1 MYYVQNGN
9 TWEPSANTLNEYFVD
24 GDRLCMHWVDGGQE
38 YYEWWIIGRLEGVE
52 MTWNAVREKE
62 TGARFTSIYT
72 MKRIN

>member
-1 MYYVQNGN
+1 M
-9 TWEPSANTLNEYFVD
+9 D